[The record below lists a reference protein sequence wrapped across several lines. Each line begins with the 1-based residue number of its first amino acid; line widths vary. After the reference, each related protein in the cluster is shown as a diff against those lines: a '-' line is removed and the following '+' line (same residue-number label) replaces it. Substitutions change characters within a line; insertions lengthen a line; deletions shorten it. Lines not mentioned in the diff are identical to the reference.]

1 MARPKDLGR
10 RDDLLAAIVDAFAA
24 GGIGTRSLRDVA
36 AAVGTSHRN
45 LIHHFGSRDG
55 LLVAVVEEVEARQ
68 RRQVTTG
75 PAAGPGAAA
84 ALVRMWGEL
93 SGEALRPAERLFF
106 ECYARGA
113 SGEAPFDRLFPG
125 IVEQWLDVGER
136 QRLDP
141 DVARLA
147 LAVVRGLLLDLVG
160 TGDREATT
168 RALARFASW
177 VGEHVDGAAAG
188 SGR

>member
-1 MARPKDLGR
+1 MARPRDPQR

-24 GGIGTRSLRDVA
+24 GGIGKRSLRDVA

-45 LIHHFGSRDG
+45 LIHHFGSREG

-68 RRQVTTG
+68 RAEV
-75 PAAGPGAAA
+75 PVAAPGLGAAMTA
-84 ALVRMWGEL
+84 MWAEL
-93 SGEALRPAERLFF
+93 SDEALRPAERLFF

-125 IVEQWLDVGER
+125 IVEQWLAVGER
-136 QRLDP
+136 QHLDP

-160 TGDREATT
+160 TGDEAATT
-168 RALARFASW
+168 RALALFAAW
-177 VGEHVDGAAAG
+177 ADAQPAAAPA
-188 SGR
+188 